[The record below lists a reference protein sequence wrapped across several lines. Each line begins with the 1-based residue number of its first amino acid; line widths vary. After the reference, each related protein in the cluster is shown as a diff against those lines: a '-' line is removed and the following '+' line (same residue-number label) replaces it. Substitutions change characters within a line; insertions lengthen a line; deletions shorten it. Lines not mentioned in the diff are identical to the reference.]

1 MLGSFRENR
10 NFSAK
15 PRLVRNVSSESCYS
29 PVATPF
35 QEKPFPIRGRLSRP
49 PRRASGVSG
58 FSQGARA
65 RAHAPTRSRDPA
77 AVCRSILDRVAAV
90 RKFALSRR
98 KLIHRARIP
107 LVISGESS
115 YKSSSSSFHD
125 GSIFIRD
132 HPAFPTCSQLVS
144 IRENR
149 THDLSRGRKDLTLFL
164 VVVGVLFLSFLFLLR
179 QGDVRRCVVCLVRR
193 LFENTSALGKHLF
206 SRFTCAL
213 ITPRDALPVNFPRQS
228 FQTLVRHWFAEDRR
242 IFLFRTF
249 GSLPCEGS
257 ASLGPLATS
266 MAAILKIF
274 KISKFHGTFVIFT
287 SLGYFEVTSLFA
299 LFRRRFV
306 YFSIFQGFPLNFRN
320 FLGFFHDHT
329 ATIFQ
334 NYCTKLTV
342 VSIDCS
348 LTINC
353 PPQSSK
359 TKATLRSLNRQSK
372 FQS

>member
-1 MLGSFRENR
+1 M
-10 NFSAK
+10 
-15 PRLVRNVSSESCYS
+15 
-29 PVATPF
+29 
-35 QEKPFPIRGRLSRP
+35 
-49 PRRASGVSG
+49 
-58 FSQGARA
+58 
-65 RAHAPTRSRDPA
+65 
-77 AVCRSILDRVAAV
+77 
-90 RKFALSRR
+90 
-98 KLIHRARIP
+98 
-107 LVISGESS
+107 
-115 YKSSSSSFHD
+115 
-125 GSIFIRD
+125 
-132 HPAFPTCSQLVS
+132 
-144 IRENR
+144 
-149 THDLSRGRKDLTLFL
+149 
-164 VVVGVLFLSFLFLLR
+164 
-179 QGDVRRCVVCLVRR
+179 
-193 LFENTSALGKHLF
+193 
-206 SRFTCAL
+206 
-213 ITPRDALPVNFPRQS
+213 
-228 FQTLVRHWFAEDRR
+228 
-242 IFLFRTF
+242 FRTF

-266 MAAILKIF
+266 MAVILKIF
-274 KISKFHGTFVIFT
+274 KISKFHGTFVNFT

-320 FLGFFHDHT
+320 FLKIRNFLGFFHDRT

>member
-35 QEKPFPIRGRLSRP
+35 QEKPFPIRSPRLSRP

-65 RAHAPTRSRDPA
+65 RAHTPTRSRDPA

-132 HPAFPTCSQLVS
+132 HPAFPTCSQLVL
-144 IRENR
+144 IREKR
-149 THDLSRGRKDLTLFL
+149 THDRSRGPNDLTLFL
-164 VVVGVLFLSFLFLLR
+164 VVVDVLFLSFLFCCGKGRFVGVL
-179 QGDVRRCVVCLVRR
+179 CVWSEVCLKTLAR
-193 LFENTSALGKHLF
+193 LVNT
-206 SRFTCAL
+206 
-213 ITPRDALPVNFPRQS
+213 
-228 FQTLVRHWFAEDRR
+228 
-242 IFLFRTF
+242 
-249 GSLPCEGS
+249 
-257 ASLGPLATS
+257 
-266 MAAILKIF
+266 
-274 KISKFHGTFVIFT
+274 
-287 SLGYFEVTSLFA
+287 
-299 LFRRRFV
+299 
-306 YFSIFQGFPLNFRN
+306 
-320 FLGFFHDHT
+320 
-329 ATIFQ
+329 
-334 NYCTKLTV
+334 
-342 VSIDCS
+342 CS
-348 LTINC
+348 
-353 PPQSSK
+353 
-359 TKATLRSLNRQSK
+359 
-372 FQS
+372 

>member
-1 MLGSFRENR
+1 MLDSFRENR

-65 RAHAPTRSRDPA
+65 RAHTPTRSRDPA

-149 THDLSRGRKDLTLFL
+149 THDLRGRNDPTLFL
-164 VVVGVLFLSFLFLLR
+164 VVVGVLVLSFLF
-179 QGDVRRCVVCLVRR
+179 C
-193 LFENTSALGKHLF
+193 
-206 SRFTCAL
+206 CA
-213 ITPRDALPVNFPRQS
+213 
-228 FQTLVRHWFAEDRR
+228 
-242 IFLFRTF
+242 
-249 GSLPCEGS
+249 
-257 ASLGPLATS
+257 
-266 MAAILKIF
+266 K
-274 KISKFHGTFVIFT
+274 GTFVGVSVCCVF
-287 SLGYFEVTSLFA
+287 GQ
-299 LFRRRFV
+299 RFV
-306 YFSIFQGFPLNFRN
+306 
-320 FLGFFHDHT
+320 
-329 ATIFQ
+329 
-334 NYCTKLTV
+334 
-342 VSIDCS
+342 
-348 LTINC
+348 
-353 PPQSSK
+353 
-359 TKATLRSLNRQSK
+359 
-372 FQS
+372 